1 MENKQLKDM
10 NDKLNKIIIEYE
22 LALQAY
28 ERALSEAC
36 YNENCGRSGKYL
48 TDQEIS
54 EHIAVRLANNVRESA
69 HNEDI
74 NLPEEKWEKFKLV
87 ERSSYIYE

>member
-1 MENKQLKDM
+1 MEN
-10 NDKLNKIIIEYE
+10 IIKEYE

-36 YNENCGRSGKYL
+36 SNENCGFNYKYL

-54 EHIAVRLANNVRESA
+54 EEKS
-69 HNEDI
+69 I
-74 NLPEEKWEKFKLV
+74 NLAKNARKSAIDKGLFYLLENMNNLKKLKDLKCFLV
-87 ERSSYIYE
+87 NINMMTKLFI